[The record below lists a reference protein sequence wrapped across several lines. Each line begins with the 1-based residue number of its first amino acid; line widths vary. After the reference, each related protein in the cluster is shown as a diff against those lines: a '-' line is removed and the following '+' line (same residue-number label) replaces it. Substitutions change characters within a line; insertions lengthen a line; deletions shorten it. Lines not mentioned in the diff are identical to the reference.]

1 MPERELTLDW
11 KPPSE
16 ARAVSKRHRSYFG
29 LRERVLRKVSWE
41 GGSGRL
47 LSRSAMW
54 RFRGRIDSPGR
65 RDLESARELLVEPV
79 LDVSLD
85 YPVRPYL
92 RDQRL
97 QLLEPLVGRS
107 GDDRSSR
114 HLTQAYPERQRQAR
128 SNAGTAGNVGSRQ
141 RGLGQPAR

>member
-1 MPERELTLDW
+1 M
-11 KPPSE
+11 
-16 ARAVSKRHRSYFG
+16 
-29 LRERVLRKVSWE
+29 LRKVSCE

-47 LSRSAMW
+47 LSRSARW
-54 RFRGRIDSPGR
+54 RFRGGIDGPGR

-97 QLLEPLVGRS
+97 QLLEQLGGLS

-114 HLTQAYPERQRQAR
+114 ARLGAHRDNEERRCAATEILHDQKRVEFADLD
-128 SNAGTAGNVGSRQ
+128 G
-141 RGLGQPAR
+141 

>member
-11 KPPSE
+11 KPAPE

-54 RFRGRIDSPGR
+54 RVRGRIHHPRR
-65 RDLESARELLVEPV
+65 RDFEAARRLLFEPV
-79 LDVSLD
+79 LYVSLD

-97 QLLEPLVGRS
+97 QLLEHLGGLS

-114 HLTQAYPERQRQAR
+114 ACLAHI
-128 SNAGTAGNVGSRQ
+128 
-141 RGLGQPAR
+141 